1 MGSENNHSN
10 FDDDDDHRHNHDNSN
25 VGDDDDATDDEPHFD
40 FRCWGEW
47 EKRSFWKWISED
59 QREEG
64 KIDFGFAKKLWTILT
79 NIHLMNLGH
88 GDDNTDGTIMI
99 QGREKDQLTS
109 YIHSFF
115 GMFLQNGHPQD

>member
-1 MGSENNHSN
+1 MN
-10 FDDDDDHRHNHDNSN
+10 DDDRDADNPS
-25 VGDDDDATDDEPHFD
+25 VGDHVDATEDKAYFD
-40 FRCWGEW
+40 
-47 EKRSFWKWISED
+47 FWKWIPED
-59 QREEG
+59 QREEE
-64 KIDFGFAKKLWTILT
+64 KIDFGFAKKLRTILT

-115 GMFLQNGHPQD
+115 GMFLQNGYPQD